1 LKLRSDVLGMQTD
14 DKQRARV
21 LSAGGHHAG
30 TWLAAFPISLWTTA
44 RGRHYSLALNMR
56 LGQPLPELLSNL
68 GTPKFCGAKGCGQQH
83 DPFGFHPSMC
93 RAGNRWGLWT
103 VRHDAFE
110 MATTHA
116 LRRAGRRAITCSRGS
131 GNWFGAAA
139 IRQGAKSGYKRADI
153 VLPNFYGPGRH
164 LFIDNAITD
173 PAVGSAL
180 TATPSSAVA
189 AGVAADQRAARKNA
203 KYDHLAR
210 GVDSFFAAAVAERF
224 GACSESLVGLIKM
237 IVGDQDRDALRDED
251 YTFSTASCSTHIA
264 SQLVF
269 AVVMAD
275 AAMVERVLEVDGSQD
290 AVPGLAHMG
299 APQRGALVLPPTQR
313 NIEGKGGRMFYEAS
327 HW

>member
-1 LKLRSDVLGMQTD
+1 MRSRWHRYIVSYITLTHINF
-14 DKQRARV
+14 AV
-21 LSAGGHHAG
+21 HA
-30 TWLAAFPISLWTTA
+30 
-44 RGRHYSLALNMR
+44 M
-56 LGQPLPELLSNL
+56 
-68 GTPKFCGAKGCGQQH
+68 
-83 DPFGFHPSMC
+83 
-93 RAGNRWGLWT
+93 
-103 VRHDAFE
+103 
-110 MATTHA
+110 
-116 LRRAGRRAITCSRGS
+116 RRAGRRAITCSRGS

-299 APQRGALVLPPTQR
+299 APQRGALVLPPTQH

>member
-1 LKLRSDVLGMQTD
+1 M
-14 DKQRARV
+14 
-21 LSAGGHHAG
+21 
-30 TWLAAFPISLWTTA
+30 
-44 RGRHYSLALNMR
+44 
-56 LGQPLPELLSNL
+56 
-68 GTPKFCGAKGCGQQH
+68 
-83 DPFGFHPSMC
+83 
-93 RAGNRWGLWT
+93 
-103 VRHDAFE
+103 
-110 MATTHA
+110 
-116 LRRAGRRAITCSRGS
+116 RRAGRRAITCSRGS

-264 SQLVF
+264 YSL
-269 AVVMAD
+269 
-275 AAMVERVLEVDGSQD
+275 AACLCGSDGGCGHGRAS
-290 AVPGLAHMG
+290 VRGGWEPGCGARASTHGRASARRPGATAH
-299 APQRGALVLPPTQR
+299 AT
-313 NIEGKGGRMFYEAS
+313 
-327 HW
+327 

>member
-1 LKLRSDVLGMQTD
+1 M
-14 DKQRARV
+14 
-21 LSAGGHHAG
+21 
-30 TWLAAFPISLWTTA
+30 
-44 RGRHYSLALNMR
+44 
-56 LGQPLPELLSNL
+56 
-68 GTPKFCGAKGCGQQH
+68 
-83 DPFGFHPSMC
+83 
-93 RAGNRWGLWT
+93 
-103 VRHDAFE
+103 
-110 MATTHA
+110 
-116 LRRAGRRAITCSRGS
+116 
-131 GNWFGAAA
+131 
-139 IRQGAKSGYKRADI
+139 
-153 VLPNFYGPGRH
+153 PNFYGPGRH

-299 APQRGALVLPPTQR
+299 APQRGALVLPPTQH